1 MITNAPAPTVGEII
15 STQFMQPRNLSPEA
29 VAKSISVPIT
39 TIEDILRGNRIPAD
53 LSTVLSKFFDV
64 DEDYFV
70 RLQHILDARN
80 SKIGK
85 IAS

>member
-15 STQFMQPRNLSPEA
+15 TTQFMKPLNLSPET
-29 VAKSISVPIT
+29 VAKSISVPVVE
-39 TIEDILRGNRIPAD
+39 IENILKGNRIPAD
-53 LSTVLSKFFDV
+53 LSPVLSKYFDV

-70 RLQHILDARN
+70 RLQHIIDARN